1 MEWIVLKEDEML
13 VSFDVKSLFTS
24 IPVSEAIEICERR
37 LRVDKALPKRTS
49 MDVDTIM
56 LLVLLCL
63 NNTSFLY
70 GGQPYQQPDGVAM
83 GSPLSPIIADIFMVD
98 LEEKAIAGAGEDI
111 APSVWKRYV
120 DDVLS
125 VVKRDKGQL
134 LLDHLNKQH
143 EKIRFTMEEERDG
156 SLPFTDI
163 SFSRDEYGQVVR
175 EVYRKPTH
183 TNRYVQFTS
192 HHPESVKSGVID
204 CLVKR
209 AATVSSNDELLGKE
223 LDKIR
228 EAMNQNNYPKHFVEK
243 AIEKGMR
250 RRKMPRLLEQ
260 ELDQGETTAKIPFID
275 GLSQEVRRIARTA
288 GVRCAFFAPSTTRP
302 LYSVKDKLPHD
313 LTTNAIYS
321 IKCKTCDDEYVG
333 ETLRAIQVRAK
344 EHRDAIRLGNTEK
357 SAVAQHVHQQKEPH
371 EIDWSTMSVIDKAQ
385 AWRER
390 KLREAFKIHQRQ
402 PKMNRDAGLEH
413 PKTWHSIL

>member
-1 MEWIVLKEDEML
+1 MAVNL
-13 VSFDVKSLFTS
+13 T
-24 IPVSEAIEICERR
+24 
-37 LRVDKALPKRTS
+37 
-49 MDVDTIM
+49 
-56 LLVLLCL
+56 
-63 NNTSFLY
+63 NNST
-70 GGQPYQQPDGVAM
+70 VAM

-98 LEEKAIAGAGEDI
+98 LEEKAIAGAGGDI

-156 SLPFTDI
+156 SMPFTDI

-209 AATVSSNDELLGKE
+209 AATVTSNDELLGKE

-228 EAMNQNNYPKHFVEK
+228 EAADRMHQNNYPKHFVEK

-250 RRKMPRLLEQ
+250 RKKMPRLLEQ

-275 GLSQEVRRIARTA
+275 GLSQ
-288 GVRCAFFAPSTTRP
+288 
-302 LYSVKDKLPHD
+302 D
-313 LTTNAIYS
+313 
-321 IKCKTCDDEYVG
+321 
-333 ETLRAIQVRAK
+333 
-344 EHRDAIRLGNTEK
+344 
-357 SAVAQHVHQQKEPH
+357 
-371 EIDWSTMSVIDKAQ
+371 
-385 AWRER
+385 
-390 KLREAFKIHQRQ
+390 
-402 PKMNRDAGLEH
+402 
-413 PKTWHSIL
+413 

>member
-1 MEWIVLKEDEML
+1 
-13 VSFDVKSLFTS
+13 
-24 IPVSEAIEICERR
+24 
-37 LRVDKALPKRTS
+37 
-49 MDVDTIM
+49 
-56 LLVLLCL
+56 
-63 NNTSFLY
+63 
-70 GGQPYQQPDGVAM
+70 M

-98 LEEKAIAGAGEDI
+98 LEERAIAGAGEDI

-228 EAMNQNNYPKHFVEK
+228 EAMNQNNYPKHFVKK
-243 AIEKGMR
+243 AIEKRNEKKKNATPTGTR
-250 RRKMPRLLEQ
+250 VRSRWNHCQDSVHRWIESR
-260 ELDQGETTAKIPFID
+260 
-275 GLSQEVRRIARTA
+275 SQTDRSHCWSEVCFLCTQHNKA
-288 GVRCAFFAPSTTRP
+288 
-302 LYSVKDKLPHD
+302 
-313 LTTNAIYS
+313 
-321 IKCKTCDDEYVG
+321 
-333 ETLRAIQVRAK
+333 TLQC
-344 EHRDAIRLGNTEK
+344 
-357 SAVAQHVHQQKEPH
+357 
-371 EIDWSTMSVIDKAQ
+371 
-385 AWRER
+385 
-390 KLREAFKIHQRQ
+390 
-402 PKMNRDAGLEH
+402 
-413 PKTWHSIL
+413 